1 MNVSGIFNISKKT
14 KNGKVYYYT
23 SISKKNQDG
32 SNESM
37 LLPVRFTKG
46 NETMLIMFPDDQ
58 DGNVWYN
65 VDKAWL
71 SFYTS
76 MKGEK
81 KPILIISQMILATD
95 YQVNYILNGGKK

>member
-46 NETMLIMFPDDQ
+46 NETMLIMFPDDKDRQ
-58 DGNVWYN
+58 CLVQCRQGL
-65 VDKAWL
+65 AL
-71 SFYTS
+71 
-76 MKGEK
+76 
-81 KPILIISQMILATD
+81 ILYFNEGREETNI
-95 YQVNYILNGGKK
+95 NH